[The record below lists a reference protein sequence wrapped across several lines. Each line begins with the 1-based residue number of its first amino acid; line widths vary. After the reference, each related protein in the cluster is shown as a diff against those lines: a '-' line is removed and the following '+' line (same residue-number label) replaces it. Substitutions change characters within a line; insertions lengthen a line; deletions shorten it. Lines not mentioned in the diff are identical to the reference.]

1 MDAKALAMA
10 SRLPHSATWP
20 GRPTYSYF
28 LADDTPPANEAP
40 QMIDFSEFIR
50 EFLLFLIGRV
60 A

>member
-10 SRLPHSATWP
+10 SRLPYFSLGPSAQCVAIP
-20 GRPTYSYF
+20 LRM
-28 LADDTPPANEAP
+28 TPPPNEAA